1 LKTNGKSWSI
11 QKEQKGF
18 SGYPKWAKRFLITQ
32 KNFFWNKNAMKV
44 QQRRPKMEE
53 RRALE
58 NLLAHFGCAENPS
71 VHSKNDEV
79 LQMN

>member
-1 LKTNGKSWSI
+1 MGKVGPFGKSRKVFQDI
-11 QKEQKGF
+11 QNGPRGF
-18 SGYPKWAKRFLITQ
+18 LEHK

-71 VHSKNDEV
+71 VHSKNEGV